1 MYNVANISKEG
12 EFMTLGEYMVS
23 FREDHKLTQRQFANM
38 CDLSNT
44 YIKVIEENYNPKTGK
59 PPVLSL
65 ATIRKI
71 AVGMGM
77 SLQSLTDIIENDY
90 VSSVDEAVLSED
102 ERDLLMFY
110 RDMSL
115 NDKHFV
121 LSLVRKIVR

>member
-1 MYNVANISKEG
+1 
-12 EFMTLGEYMVS
+12 MTLGEYMVS

-121 LSLVRKIVR
+121 LSLVRKIAR